1 MTAQRG
7 PSPSY
12 RLHSPSGQAIV
23 TVAGRTIYLGRYGS
37 PESHES
43 YERVL
48 GEHAARGRYVTEE
61 QASVGLTV
69 DDLIAGYWTH
79 AEVYYRKDGKPT
91 SELSILKL
99 ACRYLHRAYGSTGVD
114 DFGPLKLKAV
124 RERMIADDQ
133 ARTTINS
140 YVARLKQ
147 VFRWG
152 VENEL
157 VAPSVFQGLQAV
169 RGLVRGRSLAREPE
183 PVRPVVEADVRA
195 TIAKLPAVVA
205 AMVELQWWTGMRPGE
220 VVQMRGRDI
229 DRSGAV
235 WLYRPA
241 SHKNEHHGTERVI
254 PLGPR
259 AQQVLSVWLLLDPD
273 AYLFAPQRAEDD
285 RNAARRAARKSP
297 RWKSHSAAERRKR
310 RGQKPRELCAYYD
323 ASSYRRAVA
332 RGCELAGVPAWSPNQ
347 LRHAAATRIRREL
360 GLEAAQA
367 VLGHRFV
374 ETTQVYAEV
383 SQRRAVEAMASL
395 G

>member
-7 PSPSY
+7 QSPSY
-12 RLHSPSGQAIV
+12 RLHAPSGQAIV
-23 TVAGRTIYLGRYGS
+23 VVAGKTHYLGPYNS
-37 PESHES
+37 LESRER

-48 GEHAARGRYVTEE
+48 GEYAAHGRFFASE
-61 QASVGLTV
+61 QDDTGLAV
-69 DDLIAGYWTH
+69 DDLIAGYWSH

-91 SELSILKL
+91 SELSILKQ
-99 ACRYLHRAYGSTGVD
+99 ACRYLHRVYGSTPVD
-114 DFGPLKLKAV
+114 DFGPRKLKAV

-133 ARTTINS
+133 ARSTINK

-169 RGLVRGRSLAREPE
+169 RGLAQGRTLAREAD
-183 PVRPVVEADVRA
+183 PVRPAVEADVRA
-195 TIAKLPAVVA
+195 SVGHLPPVVA

-235 WLYRPA
+235 WLYRPR
-241 SHKNEHHGTERVI
+241 SHKNEHHGVERIV
-254 PLGPR
+254 PLGPM
-259 AQQVLSVWLLLDPD
+259 AQAVLSAWLVLDPD
-273 AYLFAPQRAEDD
+273 AYLFSPRRAEDD
-285 RNAARRAARKSP
+285 RNAERRASRKSP
-297 RWKSHSAAERRKR
+297 RWRSHSSGARRKR
-310 RGQKPRELCAYYD
+310 RGQARRQLRETYD
-323 ASSYRRAVA
+323 VSSYRRAVA
-332 RGCELAGVPAWSPNQ
+332 RACELAGVPAWSPNQ

-367 VLGHRFV
+367 VLGHRFI

-383 SQRRAVEAMASL
+383 SQVRAVEAMARL